1 MSLFQDYPFHL
12 ASAVC
17 EWIAAFSFICFFLT
31 YIDDFKVSIK
41 PPNATVFFKFCTR
54 RGSYFCPFFFPTA
67 VYLTSE
73 YRIPVLVVVSLQI
86 VNDFCMNISIFKIK
100 DVPQLFLNDEC
111 SYILFFYYFILQR
124 FDKTFVSHD

>member
-1 MSLFQDYPFHL
+1 MISKWVSNHQTQLY
-12 ASAVC
+12 
-17 EWIAAFSFICFFLT
+17 FLNFVPEGVL
-31 YIDDFKVSIK
+31 ISV
-41 PPNATVFFKFCTR
+41 
-54 RGSYFCPFFFPTA
+54 PFFFPTA

-124 FDKTFVSHD
+124 FDKTFVSHDWNR